1 MIIKLY
7 PNLLEA
13 TILALKQIFLEDK
26 KADRTIEGLFS
37 QEKKWGSRDRRFV
50 ASLIYESVR
59 WHRKILYCSQLES
72 NPATHEEWQTYL
84 ICSLAIQGF
93 EFTIPTGFPQLNT
106 DHLKNK
112 SKEIEERAVLESI
125 PSWLDDYAEKQLG
138 ENLWKPTLHSLN
150 QYAPVVLRVN
160 TLKTTV
166 QKLSQQ
172 LSRIGVETETVG
184 PFSLKL
190 QEDYRSL
197 KKTQMYADGC
207 FELQDYSS
215 QQVVPFLNPRP
226 GSVVVDACAG
236 AGGKS
241 LHLAAHMQNKGF
253 IKALDI
259 HEIKLQELKK
269 RAERASASIISTL
282 KVGQEGNLPHSL
294 TSYADYL
301 LLDVPCSG
309 LGVLKRNPDTKWK
322 LSPHQLEEIIAL
334 QRTLLEKYTK
344 ILKPGAEM
352 VYATCSILP
361 IENQQQ
367 IAGFLE
373 SSSGRDFHFI
383 EEKIILPQ
391 DFGYDGF
398 YMAKLKK
405 IR

>member
-13 TILALKQIFLEDK
+13 TIHALKQIFLEDK

-72 NPATHEEWQTYL
+72 NPATQEEWRSYI
-84 ICSLAIQGF
+84 ICLLVLQGF
-93 EFTIPTGFPQLNT
+93 EFSIPTGYPQLNT
-106 DHLKNK
+106 EHVKNK
-112 SKEIEERAVLESI
+112 LKEIGERAVLESI
-125 PSWLDDYAEKQLG
+125 PSWLDHYAEKQLG
-138 ENLWKPTLHSLN
+138 ESTWNHTLHALN
-150 QYAPVVLRVN
+150 QFAPVVLRVN

-172 LSRIGVETETVG
+172 LSRLGVETETIG

-190 QEDYRSL
+190 LEDYKSL
-197 KKTQMYADGC
+197 KKTQLYVDGC

-241 LHLAAHMQNKGF
+241 LHLAAHMLNKGF

-259 HEIKLQELKK
+259 YEIKLQELKK

-322 LSPHQLEEIIAL
+322 LSPQKLEEIIAL

-373 SSSGRDFHFI
+373 SSSGHDFHFI